1 MVGLMNK
8 IRFSK
13 RIIMNKKKKYLI
25 ELNYLFMKSFFLVK
39 MILKYFIIKGIKPIK
54 VKPIL
59 LVKFVYK
66 LKLFTRFQFSKVD
79 AVLVIH
85 HLRVT

>member
-1 MVGLMNK
+1 MNK
-8 IRFSK
+8 IRFPK
-13 RIIMNKKKKYLI
+13 RIIMNKKTEYLI

>member
-1 MVGLMNK
+1 MNK
-8 IRFSK
+8 IRFPK
-13 RIIMNKKKKYLI
+13 RIIMNKKTKYLI
-25 ELNYLFMKSFFLVK
+25 KLIYLFMKSFFLVK

-54 VKPIL
+54 VKQIL
-59 LVKFVYK
+59 LVKLVYK

>member
-1 MVGLMNK
+1 MNK
-8 IRFSK
+8 IRFPK
-13 RIIMNKKKKYLI
+13 RIIMNKKTEYLI

-54 VKPIL
+54 VIQIL
-59 LVKFVYK
+59 LVKLVNK
-66 LKLFTRFQFSKVD
+66 LKLFTMFQFSKVD

-85 HLRVT
+85 YLRVTLFD